1 MWTCALALNLA
12 CGLWAPLSSLRQLG
26 YSPWFSYQRQWP
38 WRVRPRRNLD
48 HIVPN
53 WLFLRAIRVRLPA
66 SVLSPLTDIRQ
77 HVFTVHPT
85 AKAIVLNWR
94 YYVCRDSSIVD
105 IWLFSNQ
112 RLCHLRF
119 YPNALDAELSLN
131 LYILIV
137 NTSNLRKELVRRRHT
152 DAINIAKKGA
162 RN

>member
-1 MWTCALALNLA
+1 M
-12 CGLWAPLSSLRQLG
+12 
-26 YSPWFSYQRQWP
+26 
-38 WRVRPRRNLD
+38 RPRRNLD

-85 AKAIVLNWR
+85 AKAIVINWR

-112 RLCHLRF
+112 SSSFVPSTIFPECSGAIKPLHFKSEHFKSTKRI
-119 YPNALDAELSLN
+119 AKDQ
-131 LYILIV
+131 
-137 NTSNLRKELVRRRHT
+137 T
-152 DAINIAKKGA
+152 DAKYNKYCKKNGA